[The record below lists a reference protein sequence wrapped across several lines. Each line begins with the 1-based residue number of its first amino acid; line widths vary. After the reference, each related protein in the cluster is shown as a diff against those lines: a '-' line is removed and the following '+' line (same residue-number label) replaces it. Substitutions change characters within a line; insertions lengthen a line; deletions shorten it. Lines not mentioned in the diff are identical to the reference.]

1 VAEAV
6 STNAAAKAVLLE
18 TLLRSNDEAIA
29 RPAGLIPEEIDDA
42 LTPGLPGALTAREVE
57 VLQLMSRGL
66 SNAAIAK
73 SLVIAESTV
82 KVHVRHILRKL
93 NVSTRLQA
101 VLKTAKGEIGEP
113 L

>member
-1 VAEAV
+1 
-6 STNAAAKAVLLE
+6 
-18 TLLRSNDEAIA
+18 
-29 RPAGLIPEEIDDA
+29 
-42 LTPGLPGALTAREVE
+42 
-57 VLQLMSRGL
+57 MSRGL
-66 SNAAIAK
+66 SNAAIAE

-101 VLKTAKGEIGEP
+101 VLKTAKGEIGGP